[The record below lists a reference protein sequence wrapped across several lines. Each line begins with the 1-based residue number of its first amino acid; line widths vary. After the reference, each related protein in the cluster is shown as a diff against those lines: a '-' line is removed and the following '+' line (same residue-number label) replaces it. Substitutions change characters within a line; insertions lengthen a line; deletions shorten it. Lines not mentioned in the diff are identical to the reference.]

1 MVRRL
6 SSLPTR
12 LLSLAAMQS
21 DRRVTE
27 GLATADARK
36 WHFAVLA
43 TLDESGPASQAQLSE
58 RTGIFRSDI
67 VAVVNELAGRG
78 QVERAPNPADRR
90 QNVITLTARG
100 RRQLATLD
108 GLLAEAEDDVLAPL
122 SPAERAELVRLLTA
136 IVRPHG

>member
-1 MVRRL
+1 MRRL

-36 WHFAVLA
+36 WHLAVLA

-122 SPAERAELVRLLTA
+122 NPAERAELVRLLTA
-136 IVRPHG
+136 IVRPHE

>member
-1 MVRRL
+1 MRRL

-67 VAVVNELAGRG
+67 VAVVNELAQRG

-90 QNVITLTARG
+90 QNVITLTPRG
-100 RRQLATLD
+100 RRQLATLH

-136 IVRPHG
+136 IVRPHD